1 MEKKVGSLDL
11 DELKKAREEL
21 NRERGI
27 ETDPHM
33 YDNYNPDRNTEESN
47 SETEDAV
54 QDENIDAQ
62 DDSVSEDK
70 SSDFD
75 DAEKLIDSVI
85 DSLDDVSEGS
95 DETNSNRDMTPSEKN
110 FDAYDSFS
118 DFEVSTDDVD
128 FSEDEPEPKEV
139 EKTEKESDSE
149 PFSDNDVDAF
159 IKDVFDGENDDA
171 FVVDSI
177 TDNGESDE
185 SDTNESTSDETEKP
199 NNETET
205 TTDETDL
212 TVENNSQPDEFDK
225 FKAFEVGGNF
235 SDDADDETSSE
246 MINDFKKLNEMLE
259 EDDKKAEELERLA
272 EEEIIE
278 KNKSRYKFINE
289 YEFVDTIATDD
300 FKESDALSFIVG
312 KDEDEK
318 IVYAN
323 IRDIYSTAVFGT
335 DKDKIF
341 AQLSSIILSL
351 SLKNNTEDINFVI
364 CDSKAASKY
373 DVFNDSSFMYFNR
386 VAKTNKEIIDSL
398 VELVRELENRYKTL
412 VDFGVKS
419 IEAYNNVAKENDLK
433 TMPYILTVF
442 SNYTKA
448 SQLADAHK
456 INNCL
461 TNILKLGRIVG
472 MYLIINADFEI
483 KNQDIN
489 YNLPT
494 RITYKSQNEED
505 SISAL
510 GEGGAEWLPD
520 DGDILYYNIYER
532 APKHLKIP
540 NLTSDEIKLII
551 ENIEN

>member
-1 MEKKVGSLDL
+1 MDKNVGSVDL
-11 DELKKAREEL
+11 EELKRAREEL

-27 ETDPHM
+27 ENDPHM
-33 YDNYNPDRNTEESN
+33 YDNYNPDRENEETT
-47 SETEDAV
+47 SETEDLTQEESFDSHEETEDLSQEETAV
-54 QDENIDAQ
+54 E
-62 DDSVSEDK
+62 SET
-70 SSDFD
+70 SDFA
-75 DAEKLIDSVI
+75 DAEKTLDNVI
-85 DSLDDVSEGS
+85 DSLDDIS
-95 DETNSNRDMTPSEKN
+95 DDSTESNSDRDMTPSEKN
-110 FDAYDSFS
+110 FDVYDSFS
-118 DFEVSTDDVD
+118 DFEVNSGEVNTFEEPQESETTEETAEETAKETVEEK
-128 FSEDEPEPKEV
+128 SEEEAEIEDEV
-139 EKTEKESDSE
+139 DS
-149 PFSDNDVDAF
+149 F
-159 IKDVFDGENDDA
+159 IKDIFDGESVDEFVGSLSDDKKENSSEVS
-171 FVVDSI
+171 F
-177 TDNGESDE
+177 DE
-185 SDTNESTSDETEKP
+185 N
-199 NNETET
+199 
-205 TTDETDL
+205 L
-212 TVENNSQPDEFDK
+212 AENNSQPDEFDK
-225 FKAFEVGGNF
+225 FKAFEVSGGI
-235 SDDADDETSSE
+235 SDDSDDDTTSE

-323 IRDIYSTAVFGT
+323 IRDIYSTAIFGT

-351 SLKNNTEDINFVI
+351 SLKNNTEDVNFVI
-364 CDSKAASKY
+364 CDSKAASKF

-412 VDFGVKS
+412 VNFGVKS
-419 IEAYNNVAKENDLK
+419 IESYNTVAKENDLK

-461 TNILKLGRIVG
+461 INILKLGRIVG